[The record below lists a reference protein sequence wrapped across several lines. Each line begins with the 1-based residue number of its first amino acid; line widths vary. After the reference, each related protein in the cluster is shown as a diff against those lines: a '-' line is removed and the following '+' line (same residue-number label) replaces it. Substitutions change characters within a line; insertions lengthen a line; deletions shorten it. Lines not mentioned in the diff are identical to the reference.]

1 MLSSLKKYL
10 LGNFSNKIAFFGLYF
25 CCSIAMCFGFFNHV
39 KSKSN
44 SHTLLVQFQQKVAF
58 DIGKRFDLYAS
69 DRRNVINSLT
79 KYIKE
84 NKNNLTPEQYTS
96 LLKSIGDSLGF
107 DLTYVGFEDGKIFRS
122 NGNNQ
127 TPESGYDPRAR
138 G

>member
-10 LGNFSNKIAFFGLYF
+10 LGNFSNKIAFLVCIFVVVLL
-25 CCSIAMCFGFFNHV
+25 CVLGFFNYV

-58 DIGKRFDLYAS
+58 DVSKRFDLYAS
-69 DRRNVINSLT
+69 NRRNVIISLT

-96 LLKSIGDSLGF
+96 LQIHRRFFGF
-107 DLTYVGFEDGKIFRS
+107 
-122 NGNNQ
+122 
-127 TPESGYDPRAR
+127 
-138 G
+138 